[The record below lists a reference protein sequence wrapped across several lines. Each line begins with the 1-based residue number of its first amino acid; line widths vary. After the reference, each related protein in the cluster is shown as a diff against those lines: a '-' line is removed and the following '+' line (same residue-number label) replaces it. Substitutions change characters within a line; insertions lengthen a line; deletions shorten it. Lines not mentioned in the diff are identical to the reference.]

1 MTEEEQKKQ
10 AEEQEAAQAQENSQ
24 QQESSEE
31 DEFAENPEEVLSEE
45 ELQEIKKMEEENR
58 LAQESSKEENKEEK
72 GPIESW
78 EPKTE
83 LGKEV
88 KDGKIK
94 NIDQI
99 LDADRKIME
108 PEIVDSLVSLKTE
121 LIAIGQSK
129 GKFGGGK
136 RRAWKQT
143 QKKVEEGSI
152 LKFSAMAV
160 VGDEQGHIGLGEG
173 SATETLPARDKAI
186 RKAKLNLF
194 KVKRG
199 CAAFDCDCPE
209 QHTVPFKVSGKCG
222 SVKISLMS
230 APQGTRLTIADEL
243 KKIVSLAGI
252 SDIYS
257 RTFGKTETTINLARA
272 CVDALKKTTLN
283 ANEKEQ

>member
-1 MTEEEQKKQ
+1 MSEEEKAQDQQKEEV
-10 AEEQEAAQAQENSQ
+10 AESQ
-24 QQESSEE
+24 DTTES

-45 ELQEIKKMEEENR
+45 ELQDIKKMEEENR
-58 LAQESSKEENKEEK
+58 QAQEQTQESKSESKEEK
-72 GPIESW
+72 GPLESW

-83 LGKEV
+83 LGREV

-99 LDADRKIME
+99 LDANKKIME
-108 PEIVDSLVSLKTE
+108 PEIVDSLISLKTE
-121 LIAIGQSK
+121 LISIGQSK

-209 QHTVPFKVSGKCG
+209 DHTVPFEVSGKFG
-222 SVKISLMS
+222 SVSIGLMP

-243 KKIVSLAGI
+243 KKIVGLAGI

-257 RTFGKTETTINLARA
+257 RTFGKTETTINLAKA

-283 ANEKEQ
+283 ANEREQ